1 MFRRCQIVMSPSAHA
16 LVFVQS
22 TCVQRRPSVGL
33 YTSSPRNTNLCTDCC
48 CAAAQ
53 VREPNLCFKFRCFAP
68 QLLQSYWNL
77 GFSQRRCVVWS
88 STSSQALGAAG
99 FKGCSFAAVHH
110 ASCESSRYCCLPLPL
125 LHVACTL
132 QALDSAL
139 VPTLT
144 ASSGHPTVKLW
155 LVVGTEQLRLATPS
169 ADSLRT
175 SVASMDLALKA
186 GSTAPALYSAA
197 GTLAAQ
203 LASSVALPS
212 SLFSGLVSGVA
223 RHCDAAGAPQGVLC
237 LAAMHS
243 GQGRLNMWSDAT
255 SAVASAAADAEDA
268 VAVVPELPQ
277 AAAVALLRL
286 TALPSAVAAL
296 SDTHDASL
304 LLSAL
309 LRAGLRACMKDGS
322 LQPAFQSCLGRV
334 TLSSALAGEMLRRV
348 VEAFLGA
355 TDAQADHLGAA
366 LHLLCTAYPAAT
378 DAALHSVL
386 HDLGSRGAG
395 DKGAASAL
403 KWISSV
409 LSGTSIEPVVLTAED
424 SGEAVSALAVSSSV
438 SHPSAAVRARGL
450 AVLAGMVKPAA
461 AACTAVLQQ
470 ALGSAT
476 PAAGAAHSDAD
487 SGSDTSDDDSD
498 DGDVSLADHTP
509 SSGGLAQADLSR
521 LVSALCTLALARR
534 TVAERVADDD
544 ANVASA
550 ACDLLC
556 ELHEA
561 GHLLPPC
568 LSYLVAALQH
578 VAHDDVQ
585 VAKGLQIAAAADAVW
600 LSTHTGASSTA
611 ADEGLAAGLVQA
623 SATSVAR
630 AVGAAW
636 VGALLAAL
644 RSHVTQG
651 SAAAGPVFRELVVR
665 VLPAFCGP
673 MGPLAEADGAIA
685 NAATPRSAVTHGAL
699 LDEAQAWDTTVAA
712 AALSWWGT
720 PSAPL
725 GAAGVAVLEAAAA
738 AAATGSTVAAVRLL
752 SPGSSTA
759 RSGGGRKSKAATSA
773 SVPEDATGWTVVRG
787 VALAA
792 LHAASGPAGVEAPE
806 LRALLVAATTA
817 HPVHG
822 NAAGRWVAALALT
835 YAAQVAA
842 GGVAADGEGQVAATP
857 SRRRRRSR
865 SDSMDSRASVTST
878 ASAVGGE
885 VALVH
890 TPSSRD
896 ALLRVAAAVA
906 VAVWSR
912 VASSAAHLPTALLT
926 SAAEAP
932 SADAVLA
939 AAAHGSDSGRVL
951 RLAAAHSVGVASVL
965 LAAAASLAA
974 ADCSDDRST
983 QVAAAVSTPI
993 KLRDTVLNKHATCD
1007 RAVIVADMALAALS
1021 APVSVLST
1029 AGVRVLAALFRSG
1042 PVVMPSAAA
1051 LCADHSNAGDA
1062 ADSAAAKVCMTLARV
1077 SAPVGNATLPAL
1089 QAMVTAPAAA
1099 VPPTAVTAALLVL
1112 RDCMQLL
1119 LAALAEGV
1127 PAPADGSVGDS
1138 KMALAAKRAVQAAM
1152 HDNTGILGRELPH
1165 ALAMLPYLLAVL
1177 LAVETEDARA
1187 VACDALV
1194 HLSDITQHLLRTG
1207 ITTEL
1212 DEPGRVPLVVAATA
1226 ASKLVAVRAEL
1237 QSSSTAAHNAL
1248 AVLLG
1253 RVSGSATKGRA
1264 AARSLAKQLAGE
1276 ESDVSVATGRKRRG
1290 GRAAAAPAAAAL
1302 ATVAEAEE
1310 EVQDMQ
1316 LSEEHATALGGALA
1330 DMSVAVY
1337 GVSPA
1342 VSATVV
1348 SALQR
1353 VQPSVVWQQFLG
1365 LAVAIMGELHGAHV
1379 ASVQQVTVIATAL
1392 AIVRRAARQV
1402 AEGDETAP
1410 PSAMTGLV
1418 QLLLAGVQL
1427 GAVSPELPVT
1437 DGTTA
1442 EYSPLLPL
1450 PATLSVLTQG
1460 AWAAASRC
1468 EELPQEL
1475 LGALGPLSGTVA
1487 AGEASLADVLL
1498 LWLSRV
1504 CSGAVA
1510 GAAGAR
1516 SAQQTLLG
1524 LRLHASQVSAWMQR
1538 VGLVAATQGAS
1549 AAGKT
1554 PSKMARRKS
1563 RAGGAAED
1571 EGPSMGA
1578 VPPLLMGL
1586 CGKEYAAGAAMGHAD
1601 AVVAVRHA
1609 VVLAEVLVGKLSGVA
1624 SASGS
1629 SISAAPSLLQPLL
1642 VASTGLAAAL
1652 RPVWLGEAELE
1663 GAAQDAASSAEFALQ
1678 LLLSAAHSVVV
1689 LQAQAAAA
1697 AGQTAEPVSESV
1709 LPHLVQVALRAGTV
1723 QGRTAA
1729 LRLLAA
1735 LAALAPRGVLSH
1747 ILPVFVAVGTSADVT
1762 RGADATS
1769 AFRALGDIL
1778 DHIVPCIAAH
1788 GPAAGIS
1795 LPLLLRVFASLAT
1808 ALPVRDVGP
1817 LLERLLSAAASAATS
1832 VDTAALKQA
1841 LAGAAP
1847 SDEKSAVRITGRLR
1861 RARAAGAKANYA
1873 GALAAMLTSH
1883 AVQFA
1888 PAGAQDEDPVR
1899 GPALLSA
1906 ALAGETSSAASQLA
1920 DATIAQLPGRSQ
1932 VQALVEM
1939 TRGIGQLLTV
1949 LRGPLA
1955 ADEEEEEDADD
1966 DAAMEPAEALAFNL
1980 AAAAQDKAAFAQ
1992 PPSCVGAWLP
2002 LCTHDDGTLRK
2013 LNLLQ
2018 HVHELEMKAQG
2029 TQGALT
2035 VPQRLAV
2042 ARARG
2047 TLGPSNLPMGDPGRQ
2062 ALVVGVLRA
2071 VSRMLASSDFIAAT
2085 APNQGQSAGDAAEND
2100 KQNTQFLRLADALFT
2115 GLAKCGSALEA
2126 TRQAPASAA
2135 RRTAMQFWTAAVECS
2150 LDALGHMSALLP
2162 VSSFVALISML
2173 LRQASAA
2180 VRRRALVFLN
2190 ERLEADVAAG
2200 ISDDEAVLYVQ
2211 LLQELTELL
2220 GSDSEPAP
2228 SRTTAAVSLHIL
2240 AKHFAASHAEDFADC
2255 TRALV
2260 GVLLGTSATDVPV
2273 SGKRSRRGSK
2283 RARRTRETG
2292 GAGAPEEEDASVAES
2307 SVAGSGA
2314 VGDAAEAGLRASA
2327 ALALSM
2333 LVEKASQLVVPHVP
2347 RVLPR
2352 LVADADQLVAS
2363 VRRSATVAAA
2373 MSAGSD
2379 SESDLEAASGAV
2391 SAAGA
2396 ARAAAEASVGA
2407 LRHVLVALQAFAQHL
2422 PKFLSRFVP
2431 DVLKLVLG
2439 PGLVEALVTPFDT
2452 PAGAS
2457 KAVPAQ
2463 VDSDSA
2469 ADSSDSEGEKSD
2481 DDASTAGGGS
2491 TVSGATSD
2499 AGTSVL
2505 SGAGSTLLAAAV
2517 GKVLS
2522 PADAAMSKGGIPAMA
2537 AAIREALGMQVASR
2551 VLVPHLSAVLPWAM
2565 DSSPAAA
2572 AGLLGVLKTRLT
2584 NLPRADVAPVHTAV
2598 HALVA
2603 SALDYRWLRGCYAGE
2618 LGSTAVESAAV
2629 GAWMALV
2636 LHLSETQLR
2645 PLLLQLTTW
2654 RGAEASDLLL
2664 AAESAGVWPAE
2675 GPSAAM
2681 EGGSLTE
2688 SAGEDS
2694 GLWAFAGLCRRIAF
2708 YHTLQA
2714 LTVTLKTIAVP
2725 LYDGL
2730 LPDMAAELLALATAA
2745 VAGGEKRSR
2754 GEGGA
2759 AGAGSSKRS
2768 RGADDADVGSADGS
2782 LSSQEEDLSED
2793 DAVIDGASEG
2803 ASVGTA
2809 DSDSDSDSDS
2819 DGAAEDFIPG
2829 GVPPS
2834 VKNNMCARRG
2844 SPTEV
2849 SAALAWE
2856 HEARAVVH
2864 KDVKAGTVELLPSA
2878 GHTLRCLVLGC
2889 LTAAAASDSSKWF
2902 ERTRLQQILVPLVA
2916 QFETPASTAAGVNQP
2931 VQGCVPVPALVSG
2944 DSPAAAAAASKLDSG
2959 VHVDAARNGYRAFVT
2974 AYCLPAVGTLVA
2986 ALGDD
2991 MLWKRLNHDLLMLTR
3006 DSRARV
3012 RLAGVWGSSEVF
3024 GQGREDALVLLP
3036 ETIPFLA
3043 EAMED
3048 GDAEVEQQTNALVRR
3063 LEELSGE
3070 SLQEFLT
3077 R

>member
-1 MFRRCQIVMSPSAHA
+1 MYHQVIAFGCFRRVHVYNVEQVMACILPHHETQIFARTVAVLQLRFVPMPAQFPQIVTASHECSPTGIWGFLKGVATSGAPLPRKHLVLQVSKDVALQQFIMQAVRNSFARRLSLTFTTLCTQALETAHI
-16 LVFVQS
+16 
-22 TCVQRRPSVGL
+22 PSV
-33 YTSSPRNTNLCTDCC
+33 
-48 CAAAQ
+48 A
-53 VREPNLCFKFRCFAP
+53 V
-68 QLLQSYWNL
+68 
-77 GFSQRRCVVWS
+77 
-88 STSSQALGAAG
+88 AAG
-99 FKGCSFAAVHH
+99 
-110 ASCESSRYCCLPLPL
+110 
-125 LHVACTL
+125 
-132 QALDSAL
+132 
-139 VPTLT
+139 
-144 ASSGHPTVKLW
+144 HPAVKLW
-155 LVVGTEQLRLATPS
+155 LVTGTEQLQLSAPS

-175 SVASMDLALKA
+175 TVACIDQGLKA
-186 GSTAPALYSAA
+186 GSKAPALYSAA

-203 LASSVALPS
+203 LSASVALPG
-212 SLFSGLVSGVA
+212 SLFSGLVAGVA
-223 RHCDAAGAPQGVLC
+223 RHCDDATAEQAVLC

-243 GQGRLNMWSDAT
+243 GQGRLNLWVDAHNP
-255 SAVASAAADAEDA
+255 ASASHDSADDDA

-277 AAAVALLRL
+277 ASVTALLRL
-286 TALPSAVAAL
+286 PSMPSALASL
-296 SDTHDASL
+296 STSHDASL
-304 LLSAL
+304 LVSAL
-309 LRAGLRACMKDGS
+309 LRAALRACMKHEE
-322 LQPAFQSCLGRV
+322 LQPAFLACLGRV
-334 TLSSALAGEMLRRV
+334 TLSAAAAGEMLRRV

-355 TDAQADHLGAA
+355 TDAQAQQLGQA

-395 DKGAASAL
+395 DKGASAAL
-403 KWISSV
+403 QWISTV
-409 LSGTSIEPVVLTAED
+409 LSGTSIEPVVLTSEEG
-424 SGEAVSALAVSSSV
+424 GEATSALAVSSSV
-438 SHPSAAVRARGL
+438 THPSAAVRSRGL

-461 AACTAVLQQ
+461 AAASEVLAAVL
-470 ALGSAT
+470 GDTSGDT
-476 PAAGAAHSDAD
+476 AGHSDAD

-498 DGDVSLADHTP
+498 DGDVSLADSPP
-509 SSGGLAQADLSR
+509 SPGAGGLSVSGMSK
-521 LVSALCTLALARR
+521 LVSALSTLALARR
-534 TVAERVADDD
+534 TAAERVADDD
-544 ANVASA
+544 AAVATA

-556 ELHEA
+556 ELQEA

-568 LSYLVAALQH
+568 LSYLAAALQH

-585 VAKGLQIAAAADAVW
+585 VAKGLQTAAAADAAW
-600 LSTHTGASSTA
+600 LSTHTGSTGTA

-623 SATSVAR
+623 TGVALAR
-630 AVGAAW
+630 AVGAGW

-644 RSHVTQG
+644 QGHVAQNN
-651 SAAAGPVFRELVVR
+651 AAAGPVFRELVVR

-673 MGPLAEADGAIA
+673 MGPLAEADGCIS
-685 NAATPRSAVTHGAL
+685 NACTPRSVVTHAAL
-699 LDEAQAWDTTVAA
+699 SDVAEAWNINIAA
-712 AALSWWGT
+712 AALCWWGA

-738 AAATGSTVAAVRLL
+738 AGATGSTAAAVRLL
-752 SPGSSTA
+752 CPGSSSAPQT
-759 RSGGGRKSKAATSA
+759 RSGRGRKSKAAPGAT
-773 SVPEDATGWTVVRG
+773 VPEDATGWTVVRG

-792 LHAASGPAGVEAPE
+792 LAAAAGPAGVEAPE
-806 LRALLVAATTA
+806 LRALLVAATSGHST
-817 HPVHG
+817 
-822 NAAGRWVAALALT
+822 AGRWVAALALT

-842 GGVAADGEGQVAATP
+842 GGVAADAGEVAAAAAATP

-865 SDSMDSRASVTST
+865 SDSMDSRASAGST

-885 VALVH
+885 VALTH
-890 TPSSRD
+890 TPASRD
-896 ALLRVAAAVA
+896 ALLRVAAAAA
-906 VAVWSR
+906 VGVWSR
-912 VASSAAHLPTALLT
+912 AAAAAAHLPASLLRT
-926 SAAEAP
+926 AAEVP

-951 RLAAAHSVGVASVL
+951 RLAAAHAVGVASVL

-974 ADCSDDRST
+974 ADNSDQRST
-983 QVAAAVSTPI
+983 QVASAVSMPL
-993 KLRDTVLNKHATCD
+993 KLRDTVLSKHATCD

-1029 AGVRVLAALFRSG
+1029 AGVRVLAALFRSA
-1042 PVVMPSAAA
+1042 PVVLPSAAA
-1051 LCADHSNAGDA
+1051 LCAEHGDAGDA
-1062 ADSAAAKVCMTLARV
+1062 AAGAAARATMTLPRL
-1077 SAPVGNATLPAL
+1077 APAVGMSTLPAL

-1099 VPPTAVTAALLVL
+1099 VPASAVTAALLVL
-1112 RDCMQLL
+1112 RDCMALL
-1119 LAALAEGV
+1119 QAALVEGV
-1127 PAPADGSVGDS
+1127 PAPADGSTGDA
-1138 KMALAAKRAVQAAM
+1138 KMSLAATRAVKAAVE
-1152 HDNTGILGRELPH
+1152 DSTGIMGRELPH

-1177 LAVETEDARA
+1177 LAVEDQDARS

-1212 DEPGRVPLVVAATA
+1212 DESGRVPLLVASAAAT
-1226 ASKLVAVRAEL
+1226 KLVDVRAEL
-1237 QSSSTAAHNAL
+1237 ESSTSAAHNSL

-1253 RVSGSATKGRA
+1253 RVSGSAAKGRA

-1290 GRAAAAPAAAAL
+1290 GRKSAAAAAPAL
-1302 ATVAEAEE
+1302 DVVAEAEE
-1310 EVQDMQ
+1310 EVADMQ
-1316 LSEEHATALGGALA
+1316 LSVEHATALGGALA
-1330 DMSVAVY
+1330 DMCVAVY

-1353 VQPSVVWQQFLG
+1353 VQPSVVWSQFLG
-1365 LAVAIMGELHGAHV
+1365 LSVAILGELRGAAV
-1379 ASVQQVTVIATAL
+1379 ASVQQVTIVATAL
-1392 AIVRRAARQV
+1392 AITRRAARQV
-1402 AEGDETAP
+1402 AEGDEHAP
-1410 PSAMTGLV
+1410 PSAMAGLV

-1427 GAVSPELPVT
+1427 GSVSPELPVT

-1442 EYSPLLPL
+1442 EYSALQAL
-1450 PATLSVLTQG
+1450 PATLSVVTQG
-1460 AWAAASRC
+1460 AWAAAARTAEVP
-1468 EELPQEL
+1468 EELLAE
-1475 LGALGPLSGTVA
+1475 LGPLRGA
-1487 AGEASLADVLL
+1487 AEDSDATLADVLL

-1504 CSGAVA
+1504 CSGALA

-1516 SAQQTLLG
+1516 AAQATLLALKLPAG
-1524 LRLHASQVSAWMQR
+1524 QVAAWMRR
-1538 VGLVAATQGAS
+1538 VGLVQLATAAS
-1549 AAGKT
+1549 AGKSKT
-1554 PSKMARRKS
+1554 PSKSARRKS
-1563 RAGGAAED
+1563 RAASESS
-1571 EGPSMGA
+1571 EGPSIGE
-1578 VPPLLMGL
+1578 VPPLLASLGAKNFDA
-1586 CGKEYAAGAAMGHAD
+1586 GKAFGHAD
-1601 AVVAVRHA
+1601 AAVAVRHA
-1609 VVLAEVLVGKLSGVA
+1609 VVLAEVVVGKLSGVA
-1624 SASGS
+1624 SGSGS
-1629 SISAAPSLLQPLL
+1629 SISSAAGLLQHLL
-1642 VASTGLAAAL
+1642 SATTGLAVALQPVWIGDAAL
-1652 RPVWLGEAELE
+1652 SAQAAEV
-1663 GAAQDAASSAEFALQ
+1663 ASSTEFALQ
-1678 LLLSAAHSVVV
+1678 LLLSATHSVVV
-1689 LQAQAAAA
+1689 MQAQAAAA
-1697 AGQTAEPVSESV
+1697 AGDAPSPVDEAV
-1709 LPHLVQVALRAGTV
+1709 LPHLVQVALRASSV

-1788 GPAAGIS
+1788 GPAAGVS

-1808 ALPVRDVGP
+1808 ALPARDVGP
-1817 LLERLLSAAASAATS
+1817 LLERLLDAASSAATS

-1841 LAGAAP
+1841 LAASQA
-1847 SDEKSAVRITGRLR
+1847 DEQSAVRITGRLR
-1861 RARAAGAKANYA
+1861 RARSAAAKATYA

-1888 PAGAQDEDPVR
+1888 PAAGDVEDPQR
-1899 GPALLSA
+1899 GPALLQC
-1906 ALAGETSSAASQLA
+1906 ALAASAGDALGATEQLV
-1920 DATIAQLPGRSQ
+1920 DATLAALPGRGQ

-1939 TRGIGQLLTV
+1939 SRGMGRLLTL

-1955 ADEEEEEDADD
+1955 DADEDDEEED
-1966 DAAMEPAEALAFNL
+1966 DAAMEPAEALASNL
-1980 AAAAQDKAAFAQ
+1980 AAAAQDKTAFAQ
-1992 PPSCVGAWLP
+1992 PPSAVGAWLP
-2002 LCTHDDGTLRK
+2002 LCTHDDGMLRK

-2018 HVHELEMKAQG
+2018 HVHELEMRAEG

-2035 VPQRLAV
+2035 APQRLAV

-2047 TLGPSNLPMGDPGRQ
+2047 SLGPSTLPMGPPGRQ
-2062 ALVVGVLRA
+2062 ALVISVLRA
-2071 VSRMLASSDFIAAT
+2071 VSRVLSSNSFITAT
-2085 APNQGQSAGDAAEND
+2085 APNQGQSAGDVAENE
-2100 KQNTQFLRLADALFT
+2100 KQNTQFLRLADSLFT
-2115 GLAKCGSALEA
+2115 TLAKAGSALEGA
-2126 TRQAPASAA
+2126 RQAPPSAA
-2135 RRTAMQFWTAAVECS
+2135 RRGALQFWTAAVDGS

-2162 VSSFVALISML
+2162 VASFVALISML

-2200 ISDDEAVLYVQ
+2200 LGNEEAVLYVQ

-2220 GSDSEPAP
+2220 GSDEEPSP
-2228 SRTTAAVSLHIL
+2228 TRSTAAVSLHIL
-2240 AKHFAASHAEDFADC
+2240 AKHFAATHAEAFADC

-2260 GVLLGTSATDVPV
+2260 GVLLGTSAADVPA

-2283 RARRTRETG
+2283 RARRTREAPA
-2292 GAGAPEEEDASVAES
+2292 AGAEDEEASVAES
-2307 SVAGSGA
+2307 SVVGGAGAG
-2314 VGDAAEAGLRASA
+2314 GDAAAAALRAAA

-2363 VRRSATVAAA
+2363 VRRAATVAAA
-2373 MSAGSD
+2373 VSAGSD
-2379 SESDLEAASGAV
+2379 SESDTEAASGAV
-2391 SAAGA
+2391 SAAA
-2396 ARAAAEASVGA
+2396 QARAAADAAVGA

-2439 PGLVEALVTPFDT
+2439 PGLVEPLGTPFDT
-2452 PAGAS
+2452 PAGGG
-2457 KAVPAQ
+2457 KATAG
-2463 VDSDSA
+2463 DESDST
-2469 ADSSDSEGEKSD
+2469 ADSSDSDSD
-2481 DDASTAGGGS
+2481 DENSVDDASHAGGS
-2491 TVSGATSD
+2491 TASGATSD

-2517 GKVLS
+2517 SKTQT

-2537 AAIREALGMQVASR
+2537 AAIREALGAQVAAR
-2551 VLVPHLSAVLPWAM
+2551 VLVPHLAAVLPWAM
-2565 DSSPAAA
+2565 DTSAASV
-2572 AGLLGVLKTRLT
+2572 AGALGVLKARVT
-2584 NLPRADVAPVHTAV
+2584 NLPRAEVASMHMPV
-2598 HALVA
+2598 HALVV
-2603 SALDYRWLRGCYAGE
+2603 SALDYRWLRGCASGE
-2618 LGSTAVESAAV
+2618 LGATAVESAAI
-2629 GAWMALV
+2629 GAWLSLV

-2645 PLLLQLTTW
+2645 PLLLQLTAW

-2664 AAESAGVWPAE
+2664 AAEGPGVWPVQGA
-2675 GPSAAM
+2675 SAAL
-2681 EGGSLTE
+2681 EGGALTE
-2688 SAGEDS
+2688 AGGVES

-2725 LYDGL
+2725 FYDGL
-2730 LPDMAAELLALATAA
+2730 LPDIAAELLALATAGL
-2745 VAGGEKRSR
+2745 AGGDKRSR
-2754 GEGGA
+2754 EESS
-2759 AGAGSSKRS
+2759 AGAEGSSKRS
-2768 RGADDADVGSADGS
+2768 RAAGAADVGDA
-2782 LSSQEEDLSED
+2782 SSDAASTDDDDISED
-2793 DAVIDGASEG
+2793 DDEEQSGSEG
-2803 ASVGTA
+2803 GSVGTA

-2819 DGAAEDFIPG
+2819 EGAAEDFIPG

-2834 VKNNMCARRG
+2834 VKNNLCARRG
-2844 SPTEV
+2844 SPAEV
-2849 SAALAWE
+2849 AAALSWE

-2878 GHTLRCLVLGC
+2878 GHTLRCLLLGC
-2889 LTAAAASDSSKWF
+2889 LAAAAASDTSKWF

-2916 QFETPASTAAGVNQP
+2916 QFETPASSAAGVNQP
-2931 VQGCVPVPALVSG
+2931 VKGCVPVPALVAS
-2944 DSPAAAAAASKLDSG
+2944 DSPAAAAAAGKLDSG
-2959 VHVDAARNGYRAFVT
+2959 VHVDASRSGYRAFVT
-2974 AYCLPAVGTLVA
+2974 AYCLPAVGTLVS

-3006 DSRARV
+3006 DPRARV
-3012 RLAGVWGSSEVF
+3012 RLAGVWGCSEVF

-3048 GDAEVEQQTNALVRR
+3048 GDAEVEQQTNVLVRR